1 MAEFIERY
9 ERPRLPVVITGL
21 TESWNASRGEAWS
34 VEKLVEQFGS
44 HRFKVRGFGFTGSG
58 VKRPQAG
65 WNRTRLPPGGESLE

>member
-21 TESWNASRGEAWS
+21 TDSWNAGRGGAWS

-44 HRFKVRGFGFTGSG
+44 HRFKVRGSGSTGSG
-58 VKRPQAG
+58 VKG
-65 WNRTRLPPGGESLE
+65 PPAPPAQGCHGEERA